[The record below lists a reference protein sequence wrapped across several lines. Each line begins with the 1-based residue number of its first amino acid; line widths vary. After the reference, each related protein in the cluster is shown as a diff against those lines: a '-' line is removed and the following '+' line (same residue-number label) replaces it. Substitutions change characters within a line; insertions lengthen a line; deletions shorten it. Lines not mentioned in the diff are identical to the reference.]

1 MVWQITG
8 RPSQSRTIHLF
19 LQSNFPSIHPKHG
32 SYALPGSLF
41 DTINTMHLTLLVL
54 WAGVCKSVVSGGLA
68 IPLMDPACCSS
79 GSLDQARVCE
89 FTFRSNSRLQ
99 LSKAKDLICPPNG
112 ILKDIPIVK
121 DQDCRKTLSDIPYYC
136 PKGVLQ
142 PVGSM
147 KLREAQSHGCKPRSH
162 TT

>member
-41 DTINTMHLTLLVL
+41 GTINTMQVTLLVL
-54 WAGVCKSVVSGGLA
+54 LAGVCESVVSGGLA
-68 IPLMDPACCSS
+68 IPLLDPACCSS
-79 GSLDQARVCE
+79 GSLDQARVY
-89 FTFRSNSRLQ
+89 
-99 LSKAKDLICPPNG
+99 
-112 ILKDIPIVK
+112 IPIVK

-142 PVGSM
+142 PIGSM